1 MLLQQLLLDDI
12 TITTISLYSMV
23 VTTYSISQIVL
34 NLISA
39 SVNKNAL
46 KSHKFLF
53 KFQNKFLSLINVKK
67 RIKVYKNYLIKI
79 IHLFICVYYSY

>member
-1 MLLQQLLLDDI
+1 MVLQQLLMDDI
-12 TITTISLYSMV
+12 ALTAILLYLV
-23 VTTYSISQIVL
+23 IVTTYSITQIVL

-67 RIKVYKNYLIKI
+67 RIKVYKNYLKKI